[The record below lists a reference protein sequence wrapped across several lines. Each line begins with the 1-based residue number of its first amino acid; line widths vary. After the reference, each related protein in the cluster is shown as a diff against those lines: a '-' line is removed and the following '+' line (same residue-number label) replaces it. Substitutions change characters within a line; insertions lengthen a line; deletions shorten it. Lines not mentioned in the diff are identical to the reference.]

1 MGPRVDKEKQL
12 CRAITPMCTYKFGQ
26 WELNAMKIL
35 KSSVQSCPVVP
46 ELHLSF
52 DATSPPGCCLE
63 SREILLN
70 KDMKY

>member
-1 MGPRVDKEKQL
+1 MAWNNTHVH
-12 CRAITPMCTYKFGQ
+12 IKFGQ
-26 WELNAMKIL
+26 WELNTMKIL
-35 KSSVQSCPVVP
+35 KSSVQSCRVVP

-52 DATSPPGCCLE
+52 DAASPPGCCLP

>member
-12 CRAITPMCTYKFGQ
+12 CHAITPMCAYKFGQ
-26 WELNAMKIL
+26 WERNTMKIL
-35 KSSVQSCPVVP
+35 KSSVQSSPVVP

-52 DATSPPGCCLE
+52 DAASPPGCRTQG
-63 SREILLN
+63 REILLN